1 MQTFEVEFSSSSGVT
16 GCGGGAMRVSA
27 ANPADAV
34 EAVKR
39 AYPNAR
45 IIAVNAVTQ
54 KPINSAQD
62 SAISRASADGFACD
76 GMPYQPA
83 SHSRSVAS

>member
-1 MQTFEVEFSSSSGVT
+1 MQTFEVYFSISSDVT

-76 GMPYQPA
+76 GMPYQPT